1 MLAAFLRRV
10 ASLVVRDSGS
20 DSRISAA
27 ARPGSL
33 FAYAYGKEMCVVG
46 AIRLHCYVSP
56 AAVSFGVP
64 PRSFFFFS
72 YTLLVGF
79 SKKFFYRLDAV
90 IVDGREGLEA
100 IIVGE
105 ECCAL
110 RCVGEGRRIEG
121 PSDWC
126 DDDYYETVTLAA
138 VFVLAEEAYICH
150 TASGEV
156 CSLSKKVID
165 KRHTGCCPLS
175 IFWKCACCR
184 VARFYIIQFFALLV
198 KRAFYDE
205 GF

>member
-1 MLAAFLRRV
+1 MLAAFFWGV
-10 ASLVVRDSGS
+10 TSLVVRDSGS

-90 IVDGREGLEA
+90 IVIGREDRKS
-100 IIVGE
+100 V
-105 ECCAL
+105 
-110 RCVGEGRRIEG
+110 V
-121 PSDWC
+121 
-126 DDDYYETVTLAA
+126 
-138 VFVLAEEAYICH
+138 
-150 TASGEV
+150 
-156 CSLSKKVID
+156 
-165 KRHTGCCPLS
+165 
-175 IFWKCACCR
+175 
-184 VARFYIIQFFALLV
+184 
-198 KRAFYDE
+198 
-205 GF
+205 